1 MRGIIAVVLLF
12 ISITTNAQRITW
24 YQHIAPLIHNN
35 CSPCHREGDAAPF
48 PLITYEE
55 VAKRASFIKKV
66 TESRY
71 MPPWKPDTHYTAF
84 SNERKLTD
92 EQIAMIADWAYHNMP
107 KGKAVEEDIPFV
119 KGTHYSRKPD
129 MVLTMKEPFI
139 IKGDNMERFIVYKIP
154 FELPDSMNVE
164 AIEFTSSNKKVVHHA
179 NYEIDD
185 VPDLDL
191 YNTIDYINLTEGSR
205 QTYEQYVPYRKKMIY
220 YGGWIPG
227 TSYES
232 YPANIGWK
240 MPKRGVMLLTLHYA
254 PIGREEE
261 NISGVQLFFTKAPVK
276 RQIMAVSF
284 GSGGVGEKDIDPYF
298 FIPADVIKSFKL
310 KVTAPEDQSILY
322 VWPHMHYLGKVFKAY
337 GVAPSGDTIP
347 LVSIKDWDFKW
358 QEPYWFPTLK
368 KIPKG
373 TVITVE
379 GTYDNTINNLSNPNI
394 PPRLIYSSGDMKTTD
409 EMLTLVMVYMPYEK
423 GDEKIMI
430 K

>member
-12 ISITTNAQRITW
+12 ISIPTNAQRITW
-24 YQHIAPLIHNN
+24 YQHIAPLIHSN

-92 EQIAMIADWAYHNMP
+92 EQIAMIADWADHNMP
-107 KGKAVEEDIPFV
+107 KGKDTQEDIALI

-129 MVLTMKEPFI
+129 MVLTMKAPFV

-232 YPANIGWK
+232 YPAGIGWK

-254 PIGREEE
+254 PLGREEE

-284 GSGGVGEKDIDPYF
+284 GSGGIGEKDIDPYF
-298 FIPADVIKSFKL
+298 FIPADVIKSFRL
-310 KVTAPEDQSILY
+310 KVTVPEDQSILY
-322 VWPHMHYLGKVFKAY
+322 VWPHMHYLGKIFKAY
-337 GVAPSGDTIP
+337 GVSPEGDTIP

-368 KIPKG
+368 KITKG
-373 TVITVE
+373 TVINVE

-423 GDEKIMI
+423 GDEKRALR
-430 K
+430 